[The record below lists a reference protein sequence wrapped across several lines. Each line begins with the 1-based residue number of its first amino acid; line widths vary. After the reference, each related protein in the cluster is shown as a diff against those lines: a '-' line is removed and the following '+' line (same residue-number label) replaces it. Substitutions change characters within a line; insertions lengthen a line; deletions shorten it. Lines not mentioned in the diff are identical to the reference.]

1 MGTDAS
7 PRRDV
12 CTSLWDCY
20 NISIYSYNIFII
32 MNRLKV
38 ILLFTVIALL
48 ILVVVFFYGR
58 YQGKTAAE
66 LEIRPPVINSQ
77 VILERITNQ
86 YFLVTK
92 TIFVNSKAE
101 IETPKNN
108 DWTDL
113 FTGKKLTVLGLI
125 RIDVGVDMKNMR
137 PENIMVDSQK
147 KTVTISL
154 PHAEILNSSLYGQLD
169 LVADKSITEKLKDL
183 FKNTQ
188 NEDYN
193 LALETLIANAD
204 SQVKADESIF
214 NSAREDSAKLVN
226 LIVSG
231 MLKDYQV
238 IIK

>member
-1 MGTDAS
+1 
-7 PRRDV
+7 
-12 CTSLWDCY
+12 
-20 NISIYSYNIFII
+20 

-38 ILLFTVIALL
+38 ILLFVVVALL
-48 ILVVVFFYGR
+48 ILVAVFFYGR
-58 YQGKTAAE
+58 YQGKIAAE

-92 TIFVNSKAE
+92 TVFVNSKVE

-125 RIDVGVDMKNMR
+125 RVDVGVDMKNMN
-137 PENIMVDSQK
+137 PENIVVDSK
-147 KTVTISL
+147 KKIVTISL

-169 LVADKSITEKLKDL
+169 LVADKSIAEKLKDL

-204 SQVKADESIF
+204 SQVKSDESIF
-214 NSAREDSAKLVN
+214 NSAREDSSKLVN

-231 MLKDYQV
+231 ILQDYQV

>member
-1 MGTDAS
+1 
-7 PRRDV
+7 
-12 CTSLWDCY
+12 
-20 NISIYSYNIFII
+20 

-92 TIFVNSKAE
+92 TVFVNSKAE